1 MLEVHHISKAYGVKP
16 ILNDISFRVNTGE
29 TVCLLGA
36 SGSGKSTLLRII
48 AGLEN
53 ADSGYV
59 SFDGQDLTSTPA
71 HLRDFGLVFQDYA
84 LFPHLNVRDNVA
96 FGLRM
101 RRLPQ
106 DQIAERVANSLEMVN
121 LGGLGERQVTDLSG
135 GEQQRI
141 ALARAL
147 ATRPRLLMF
156 DEPLGALD
164 RTLREGLLNELRSI
178 LHHTSVPAIYVT
190 HDQEEASAIADRLMI
205 LHNGA
210 IVRAGTPAEVWA
222 NPGSAFVAAFLGL
235 GTVFEGEVRGKI
247 REGGEKEK
255 RWNMESELG
264 MFNVGCEHTHREGER
279 VELLAR
285 PLPADEGSNNV
296 QGTITD
302 SIFQQDRF
310 KVTLNNG
317 LYFYLSGAPKVGE
330 RVNVPVKVECLG

>member
-1 MLEVHHISKAYGVKP
+1 MLEVHHISKSYGGKS
-16 ILNDISFRVNTGE
+16 ILNDISFQVNTGE

-48 AGLEN
+48 AGLES
-53 ADSGYV
+53 ADSGFV
-59 SFDGQDLTSTPA
+59 SFDGQDLKSTPA

-101 RRLPQ
+101 RRLPE
-106 DQIAERVANSLEMVN
+106 DEITERVANSLEMVN
-121 LGGLGERQVTDLSG
+121 LSGFEERQVIDLSG
-135 GEQQRI
+135 GEQQRV

-164 RTLREGLLNELRSI
+164 RTLREDLLDELRSI

-190 HDQEEASAIADRLMI
+190 HDQEEASIIADRLMI
-205 LHNGA
+205 LHNGTILREGA
-210 IVRAGTPAEVWA
+210 PAEVWA
-222 NPGSAFVAAFLGL
+222 NPESAFVAEFLGL
-235 GTVFEGEVRGKI
+235 GNVIEGDVKSEKIDEKWKVESVAGEFTVRCDHKHQKGDRVHLLVRP
-247 REGGEKEK
+247 
-255 RWNMESELG
+255 
-264 MFNVGCEHTHREGER
+264 V
-279 VELLAR
+279 
-285 PLPADEGSNNV
+285 PDDEGSNIV
-296 QGTITD
+296 RGTIAD

-317 LYFYLSGAPKVGE
+317 LYFYLSGAPGVGE
-330 RVNVPVKVECLG
+330 RIGVRVKVECLG